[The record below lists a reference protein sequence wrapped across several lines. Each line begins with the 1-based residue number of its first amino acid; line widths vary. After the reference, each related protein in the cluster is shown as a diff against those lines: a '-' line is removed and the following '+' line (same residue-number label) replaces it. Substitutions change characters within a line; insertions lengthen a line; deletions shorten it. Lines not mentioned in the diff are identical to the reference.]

1 MVRLDNSNKDKG
13 VYYDDVNLT
22 FYDSPNKSQP
32 HLIGNYTIPRFYQG
46 HQKKAKKDG
55 HTAVNMTLVSR
66 VVAPNGTAEFW
77 VDLATA
83 VRFKILWWKTKKHSL
98 IRSGSVLVDETG
110 AKGKK
115 GIKLRSGAPE
125 RGNYC
130 ALVGVLVS
138 LLVLLTWLAQFS
150 DVSDYFKV
158 FDVSILYGQ
167 FVTDIV
173 DFSEMI
179 FAILVNFVLF
189 VADLIYNLS
198 NGNEYYLY

>member
-1 MVRLDNSNKDKG
+1 MTEPAAGGCCRCCCSFIFTLGLTSLFMWLSLRTNDPKCSVQKFYLPALNKTLNTAKNNTLIFMVRLDNSNKDKG

-138 LLVLLTWLAQFS
+138 LLVLLT
-150 DVSDYFKV
+150 
-158 FDVSILYGQ
+158 
-167 FVTDIV
+167 
-173 DFSEMI
+173 
-179 FAILVNFVLF
+179 
-189 VADLIYNLS
+189 
-198 NGNEYYLY
+198 